1 MRLNRRKLRDA
12 VRLWNQRAH
21 QRAAN
26 RQKEFILSS
35 RTATRKISASI
46 RCWFYRISCLR
57 GARCTYLRKL
67 RHNLHR
73 TMQCWGLY
81 ACKRRSAAVKTQA
94 KSAANLKV
102 SFAEWRFA
110 AVTSSRLISCWV
122 SVVTTVYCS
131 IAEERKVVQTHS
143 ISRLNC
149 TWKASAL
156 LKSLSAKMR
165 KALVVEIWRDWPQQ
179 DQITSSEV
187 AHGRP
192 FETLDTVVSKWA
204 DWADSIS
211 FGGCKVIQLRAQS
224 KRARLLSFCRA
235 WSFQARSSAARFR
248 VEVSFGVWRVHSRL
262 QRSIL
267 SYIYKRGAMRARR
280 IVSACLWG
288 WVSGTKRCIIGRR
301 ALKSCC
307 HVLLCTTV
315 RNWANQVKSLVLH
328 RSILT
333 KATLHSGM
341 KRLKF
346 CLNCWM
352 RFWKRKIAWEGVRE
366 IIVKRTLFRNIGKW
380 LSWTRKRQWLH
391 RVYMRKRVRVIH
403 KLLLRMLQYARSR
416 QACSRS
422 AQFLIR
428 KQRFRFAKY
437 CMTEWSSC
445 THKILYYAACRE
457 RIQQMR
463 LRNLLCHCFLAL
475 TNVVLRCK
483 RHCAIQVLIVRSNI
497 AATLKRCW
505 LLWCHEVQM
514 DRVLYDHLM
523 NRSLK
528 ACRRVVSEWSSTAR
542 RASVLYERL
551 EALNRKFSKS
561 LRHFVVSL
569 WQRFARHQSSIRKK
583 CWVGRRKF
591 ECRLKFR
598 SLYCWS
604 LCIELQHKPTH
615 SSGLDVWNYI
625 NKVVCNR
632 QKAAA
637 AGLCARVTD
646 AWKRMILRK
655 RSFGVALSRI
665 GRRQR
670 DTKRILTFHHW
681 NMAHMAQRH
690 RWSTFE
696 RMRSRNA
703 LNRLCQ
709 AFQLWIDLAKQGRR
723 ANFQRRRRLTWSIFA
738 FWKAFVRTC
747 VNATYVLKRRAKNKA
762 SRIQRY
768 LFLLWMQHVDDVR
781 FTLRTMQI
789 SRRPVD
795 MYITNH
801 FFMLWVRCLPD
812 SQTRA
817 DVTSEQEERGDEV
830 GRLREEVAGL
840 EVEVEDMKRK
850 ASEMQ
855 RELEMQV
862 QGTEESISS
871 LTKEVE
877 DARSALAE
885 EKAQRGDEVERL
897 REEIAGLED
906 EVEDMKRRASETQRE
921 LEMQVQGAEESIS
934 SLTKEVEGK
943 MNFVHSYIIAKQ
955 KSFAFRRLRV
965 SFILWC
971 DRLVRRRLIE
981 EWTIH
986 IYAKKRL
993 RRIEKNACTQYLQ
1006 RLLACGFRRIGHW
1019 VHEKRKFH
1027 QKIGELRSDFACASV
1042 LLPASPLRAGELRV
1056 FCLAVG
1062 RGPHTTAIVILHSS
1076 AFSVRIAAWQSIAY
1090 LI

>member
-1 MRLNRRKLRDA
+1 LRLNRRKLRDA

-21 QRAAN
+21 HRAAN
-26 RQKEFILSS
+26 RQKQFILSS
-35 RTATRKISASI
+35 RTTTRKISASI

-73 TMQCWGLY
+73 AMQCWGLY
-81 ACKRRSAAVKTQA
+81 ASKRRAVAVKTQA
-94 KSAANLKV
+94 RSAAKWKV

-110 AVTSSRLISCWV
+110 TFTSSRLISCWI
-122 SVVTTVYCS
+122 SVVTAVYCS
-131 IAEERKVVQTHS
+131 IAEERKRVQSHS
-143 ISRLNC
+143 ISRLYC

-165 KALVVEIWRDWPQQ
+165 KALVVEVWRDWPQP
-179 DQITSSEV
+179 DQITPSEV

-211 FGGCKVIQLRAQS
+211 FRGCKIIQLRAQS

-235 WSFQARSSAARFR
+235 WTFQARSSAARFR
-248 VEVSFGVWRVHSRL
+248 VEVSFGVWRVHARL

-288 WVSGTKRCIIGRR
+288 WVSGTKRSIIGRR
-301 ALKSCC
+301 ALKSYC

-315 RNWANQVKSLVLH
+315 RNWASQVKSLVLH

-333 KATLHSGM
+333 KVALHSGM
-341 KRLKF
+341 KRIRF
-346 CLNCWM
+346 CMNCWM
-352 RFWKRKIAWEGVRE
+352 RFWKRKIAWKGVRE
-366 IIVKRTLFRNIGKW
+366 IIVNRTLLRNVRKW
-380 LSWTRKRQWLH
+380 LSWTRKRQWLN
-391 RVYMRKRVRVIH
+391 RIYMRKRVRVIH
-403 KLLLRMLQYARSR
+403 KLLVRMLQYARSR
-416 QACSRS
+416 QACSIS

-428 KQRFRFAKY
+428 KQHFRFAQY
-437 CMTEWSSC
+437 CMNEWSIG

-514 DRVLYDHLM
+514 DKVLYDHLM

-528 ACRRVVSEWSSTAR
+528 NCGRVVSEWSSTAR
-542 RASVLYERL
+542 RASVLYQRL
-551 EALNRKFSKS
+551 EALNRKFKKTR
-561 LRHFVVSL
+561 RHFVLHL
-569 WQRFARHQSSIRKK
+569 WQRFARHQSSIRNK
-583 CWVGRRKF
+583 CWFVRRKIA
-591 ECRLKFR
+591 CRLKFR

-604 LCIELQHKPTH
+604 RCIELQHEPTH
-615 SSGLDVWNYI
+615 SSGLNVWNYI
-625 NKVVCNR
+625 NKVVWNR

-655 RSFGVALSRI
+655 RSFGVALTRI
-665 GRRQR
+665 GRHQR
-670 DTKRILTFHHW
+670 DLKRILTFRHW
-681 NMAHMAQRH
+681 SMAHLAQRH

-703 LNRLCQ
+703 LSRLCQ
-709 AFQLWIDLAKQGRR
+709 AFRLWIDLAKQGRR
-723 ANFQRRRRLTWSIFA
+723 ANLQRRRRLTWSTFA
-738 FWKAFVRTC
+738 FWKAFVRSFLH
-747 VNATYVLKRRAKNKA
+747 AKYVLKRREKNKA
-762 SRIQRY
+762 SYIQRY
-768 LFLLWMQHVDDVR
+768 LFLLWMQLVDDVR
-781 FTLRTMQI
+781 FTLRTMHI

-795 MYITNH
+795 RDMANH

-817 DVTSEQEERGDEV
+817 DVTSKQEQHGDEV
-830 GRLREEVAGL
+830 ERLREEIAGL
-840 EVEVEDMKRK
+840 EEEVEDMKRK
-850 ASEMQ
+850 TSETQ
-855 RELEMQV
+855 RELAMQV
-862 QGTEESISS
+862 QGAEESISS
-871 LTKEVE
+871 LAKEVE
-877 DARSALAE
+877 DARGALAE
-885 EKAQRGDEVERL
+885 EKEQRGDEVERL

-906 EVEDMKRRASETQRE
+906 EVEDMKRKASQTQRE
-921 LEMQVQGAEESIS
+921 LEMHVQGAEESIS
-934 SLTKEVEGK
+934 SLAKEVEVK
-943 MNFVHSYIIAKQ
+943 MNFVLLYIRAKQ
-955 KSFAFRRLRV
+955 KSFAFRRLRA
-965 SFILWC
+965 SFLLWC

-981 EWTIH
+981 HWTIH
-986 IYAKKRL
+986 IFAKKRL
-993 RRIEKNACTQYLQ
+993 RRIEKNACSQYLQ
-1006 RLLACGFRRIGHW
+1006 RLLARGFRRIGHW
-1019 VHEKRKFH
+1019 VHERRKFH
-1027 QKIGELRSDFACASV
+1027 QKIGELRSDFTFASV

-1056 FCLAVG
+1056 FCLEVE
-1062 RGPHTTAIVILHSS
+1062 RGPIVILHSS
-1076 AFSVRIAAWQSIAY
+1076 AFQRSDCRVANH
-1090 LI
+1090 